1 MVQILLSPLDPI
13 PAWPKSSWHKS
24 CSAQFLF
31 GPNPVRIP
39 CSSPQPITETCR
51 FMINIYRI
59 GIKMNMLRSVIPRT
73 LQYNK
78 LKFTL
83 NFIFYF
89 LKSRTVDML
98 VVYNEWIMRF
108 FLWLKKMESCGN
120 DFSEKENMV
129 VDRRSG
135 AGS

>member
-1 MVQILLSPLDPI
+1 
-13 PAWPKSSWHKS
+13 
-24 CSAQFLF
+24 
-31 GPNPVRIP
+31 
-39 CSSPQPITETCR
+39 
-51 FMINIYRI
+51 
-59 GIKMNMLRSVIPRT
+59 MNMLRSVIPRT

>member
-1 MVQILLSPLDPI
+1 
-13 PAWPKSSWHKS
+13 
-24 CSAQFLF
+24 
-31 GPNPVRIP
+31 
-39 CSSPQPITETCR
+39 
-51 FMINIYRI
+51 
-59 GIKMNMLRSVIPRT
+59 
-73 LQYNK
+73 
-78 LKFTL
+78 
-83 NFIFYF
+83 
-89 LKSRTVDML
+89 ML